1 MLPLIIFI
9 LTLFGILFRPF
20 KLKIWV
26 FSSLGAVA
34 VIALKLVDLKDLA
47 FVFLLIWDS
56 SLTLIALIV
65 ISLCLQNLG
74 FFEWL
79 IFYTLKLCQRLSS
92 PKSSINSALNL
103 ENSHLNSA
111 ILSSNSIN
119 LNSAKKA
126 ELSNNE
132 NSKNQISHLNSI
144 NSALNSTRAEFLA
157 RTNSQEEILPTN
169 SALNSKNSPLNSI
182 LNSPTNNAIS
192 TPTKLFINSKI
203 LFLSLCIL
211 AFFCSTV
218 LANDGAIL
226 ILTPLVLGL
235 FLRAKSTTSSQLMC
249 FLFAIAFLCDT
260 SSNALI
266 ISNLSNII
274 TANYFKLDFT
284 DFALTML
291 LPNLLGF
298 IIALILFLLIF
309 RKDLKRQ
316 TAFKIPLK
324 PKLKTKFFAL
334 YLTLLMLFVASFF
347 VSRHFKLPLSINCLA
362 FATLLLCLLWVKS
375 PKKAFNSLK
384 NAPFG
389 IIIFSFTLF
398 VVVLALT
405 KLDFQTYANAF
416 FSTVLQDEFIAI
428 FSIGTASAL
437 GASIFNNLPMVLFG
451 DLILNDFFAN
461 VENLGVLMNLNGLL
475 NETNE
480 ALNMINSLNS
490 SEFASSAFF
499 LNSSEFLNTVNY
511 LNSNE
516 FERLSSTATMIS
528 EFSSSNAL
536 NLNEL
541 SSLENATNSSLQAL
555 KSDLIYAHLLGC
567 NIGSKL
573 TPIGSLCTLLW
584 LGLLAKKGVRF
595 SLKSYLKLSLIFTL
609 PVLFVALLPLCLS

>member
-1 MLPLIIFI
+1 MLPLIIF
-9 LTLFGILFRPF
+9 LFTLFGILFRPF

-47 FVFLLIWDS
+47 FIFLLIWDS

-79 IFYTLKLCQRLSS
+79 IFYTLKLCERLSS
-92 PKSSINSALNL
+92 PKIRANSALNL

-126 ELSNNE
+126 EFSNNE

-144 NSALNSTRAEFLA
+144 NSALNSTKAEFLTK
-157 RTNSQEEILPTN
+157 TNSQEEILPTN

-211 AFFCSTV
+211 AFFCSAV

-249 FLFAIAFLCDT
+249 FLFAISFLCDT

-284 DFALTML
+284 DFAFTMF

-309 RKDLKRQ
+309 RKELRGQ

-347 VSRHFKLPLSINCLA
+347 VSRHFKLPLSVNCLA
-362 FATLLLCLLWVKS
+362 FASLLLCLLWAKS

-405 KLDFQTYANAF
+405 KLDFKIYANAF
-416 FSTVLQDEFIAI
+416 FNTVLQDEFIAI
-428 FSIGTASAL
+428 FSIGTVSAL

-451 DLILNDFFAN
+451 DLMLNDFFAN
-461 VENLGVLMNLNGLL
+461 FENLGVLMNLNEFV

-480 ALNMINSLNS
+480 ALNSVNSLNS
-490 SEFASSAFF
+490 S
-499 LNSSEFLNTVNY
+499 
-511 LNSNE
+511 E

-584 LGLLAKKGVRF
+584 LGLLAKKGVNF

-609 PVLFVALLPLCLS
+609 PVLFVALLPLAIS